1 MQQLIAIAIGGSVGA
16 ITRFLV
22 ANLIYGFLGRSFPI
36 GTLFINVSGSF
47 LMGFLTELLLQR
59 FALAIEL
66 RAGILVGFLGAY
78 TTFSTFALETLYLF
92 EAGSLSKA
100 FLNVFLSTVFCIA
113 ACCLGLVLGRSLFS
127 DTLVNWQ
134 IPALP
139 YINLL
144 NILLLT
150 FFSSMLTKFLMHR
163 FNLSIEWQTTSFI
176 LLLGVATI
184 ASTLSFVFKSADL
197 SLEFH
202 TLLSLFII
210 NALLGVTM
218 LWLGALVGNWLWQLK
233 LSQ

>member
-1 MQQLIAIAIGGSVGA
+1 MQQLIAIAIGGAVGA

-22 ANLIYGFLGRSFPI
+22 ANFIYGFLGRSFPI

-92 EAGSLSKA
+92 EAGNLITA
-100 FLNVFLSTVFCIA
+100 FLNVFLSTVFCVA
-113 ACCLGLVLGRSLFS
+113 ACWFGLVLGRSLFGDNL
-127 DTLVNWQ
+127 DTWLM
-134 IPALP
+134 PALP
-139 YINLL
+139 YVNLL
-144 NILLLT
+144 YILLIT
-150 FFSSMLTKFLMHR
+150 FFTSILAKFLMHR
-163 FNLSIEWQTTSFI
+163 FNFSIEWQTTTFV
-176 LLLGVATI
+176 LLLGLATI
-184 ASTLSFVFKSADL
+184 AATLSFVFKLADF

-202 TLLSLFII
+202 TLLCLFVI
-210 NALLGVTM
+210 NALFGVTM
-218 LWLGALVGNWLWQLK
+218 VWLGALVGNWLWLLK